1 MPGRER
7 GPCLFGEK
15 GCSDKVLGKRQR
27 CAINKRNHNTLQNI
41 VLIALAVILVVA
53 VAVAAGMAGR
63 IRKREQAGP
72 AGATAPAAGEASEHA
87 SEAEVTSS
95 PAGSQAP
102 EDVPEAEVTPAPM
115 EGAATENSS
124 ESGAVQTP
132 AEGEAA
138 EHSSEP
144 EDAQT
149 PAEGEAAEDSSED
162 GTADAG
168 SGSDSTLAPFVK
180 TVHVEVDGKTVLET
194 PLTGESKYAIIDGRA
209 VELEVETTLADMQ
222 GLADPAN
229 HDVNLIYIHDGRV
242 ACSESNC
249 ENQVCVHTG
258 ELTGSAFDLPIICL
272 PHGVVVQVID

>member
-1 MPGRER
+1 LPGRER

-138 EHSSEP
+138 E
-144 EDAQT
+144 
-149 PAEGEAAEDSSED
+149 DSSED

-168 SGSDSTLAPFVK
+168 SGSDSTLAPSVK

>member
-1 MPGRER
+1 M
-7 GPCLFGEK
+7 
-15 GCSDKVLGKRQR
+15 
-27 CAINKRNHNTLQNI
+27 
-41 VLIALAVILVVA
+41 LIALAVILVVA

-72 AGATAPAAGEASEHA
+72 AGATA
-87 SEAEVTSS
+87 
-95 PAGSQAP
+95 
-102 EDVPEAEVTPAPM
+102 
-115 EGAATENSS
+115 
-124 ESGAVQTP
+124 P

-180 TVHVEVDGKTVLET
+180 TVHVEVDGETVLET